1 MILISSWV
9 LQSSS
14 AMSFGMDENPYI
26 GIQDL
31 YNNGADSNS
40 DSADQSPYRVP
51 LMQHKETWLVQ
62 EHCDLGSLGQSI
74 KMKLLH
80 RGDKVDLNIVLLTCA
95 DIARGMEYLHSRNVI
110 HGDLK
115 CTNVLLCSSVQ
126 DPRGFVA
133 KVADFGLS
141 REMAVNVTHIS
152 TNTVGTLTHMPPEL
166 LRGGKLVPKGDVYSF
181 GIMMWEILMGKSPF
195 QGWTAPQVLRS
206 VLNQKWRPTFPEFAP
221 HGFNELGVQCLREQP
236 EDRPSFCEVLKRLE
250 DLRQLAKS

>member
-1 MILISSWV
+1 MKSTST
-9 LQSSS
+9 
-14 AMSFGMDENPYI
+14 DENPYI
-26 GIQDL
+26 GIQEL
-31 YNNGADSNS
+31 YNNGS
-40 DSADQSPYRVP
+40 DPKSEQSADQSPHQIPSV
-51 LMQHKETWLVQ
+51 QHKETWLVQ
-62 EHCDLGSLGQSI
+62 EHCDLGSLGHSI
-74 KMKLLH
+74 ELKLLH
-80 RGDKVDLNIVLLTCA
+80 RGGKVDMNAILLTCA

-141 REMAVNVTHIS
+141 RQMAVNVTHIS

-195 QGWTAPQVLRS
+195 DGWTAPQLLRS
-206 VLNQKWRPTFPEFAP
+206 VLIEKWRPTFPDFAQ
-221 HGFNELGVQCLREQP
+221 HGFNGLGLQCLKEDP

-250 DLRQLAKS
+250 DLRQLARS